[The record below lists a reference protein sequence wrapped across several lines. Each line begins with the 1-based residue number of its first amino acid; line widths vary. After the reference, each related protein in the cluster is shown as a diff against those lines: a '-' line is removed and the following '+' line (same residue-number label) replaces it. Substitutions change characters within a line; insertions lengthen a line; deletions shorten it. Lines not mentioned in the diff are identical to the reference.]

1 MAARSKFDCHEA
13 AQAVNS
19 IIRMDNP
26 EDLEAFLE
34 VLGDFFYSH
43 INSESEDSDE
53 EDPLQKRNKVLD

>member
-13 AQAVNS
+13 AQTVNS

-26 EDLEAFLE
+26 EDQQALLE
-34 VLGDFFYSH
+34 VLGDFFYSP

-53 EDPLQKRNKVLD
+53 EEPTSEEEQGA